1 MTLEPIDEP
10 AGPAAEAA
18 GLVPWTGSQP
28 RTPGLEHGDA
38 VQLLP
43 GDHTQDPF
51 TRLAA
56 AFLLGYRTH
65 SARGYLTDLR
75 AWAAWC
81 QHLGVHPFDTRRHH
95 VDAYIRHLDTT
106 PLPRTGRPMAPA
118 SIARRLSAI
127 SQLYDY
133 GISVDVL
140 TFSPVGNVRRPRVSE
155 ASSTTALTRTELL
168 QLLQAADE
176 DSPRS
181 AALVHLLAYNGF
193 RIDEILS
200 ANVADYRHQS
210 GHRVL
215 KVTRK
220 GGKTSTE
227 PLAPPVTRALDHYLE
242 HRTNDGT
249 SEDVHSGG
257 TLTSPT
263 GPLFTNPAGG
273 RLVYITAY
281 KTIRRLAQKA
291 GIPSADHI
299 TPHSLRHTFV
309 TEALAAG
316 APLQDVQDA
325 AGHADPRTTRRY
337 DRTRKHHDNH
347 PTYKLL
353 THLRRGGVTDPDP
366 SIRRPSS
373 E

>member
-1 MTLEPIDEP
+1 MTAPISSSSDVEAP
-10 AGPAAEAA
+10 VAADSGEVAA
-18 GLVPWTGSQP
+18 LVPWTGSQP
-28 RTPGLEHGDA
+28 TTPGLSRGDA

-43 GDHTQDPF
+43 GDQTQDPF

-81 QHLGVHPFDTRRHH
+81 ARLGVHPFDARRHH
-95 VDAYIRHLDTT
+95 VDAYVRHLDTT
-106 PLPRTGRPMAPA
+106 PLTRTGRPMAPA

-140 TFSPVGNVRRPRVSE
+140 TFSPVGNVRRPRVSDD
-155 ASSTTALTRTELL
+155 SSTTALTRDELL
-168 QLLQAADE
+168 RLLEAAE
-176 DSPRS
+176 ADSARS

-200 ANVADYRHQS
+200 ANVSDYRHQH

-215 KVTRK
+215 RVIRK
-220 GGKTSTE
+220 GGKTSAE
-227 PLAPPVTRALDHYLE
+227 PLAPPVTRALDDYLE
-242 HRTNDGT
+242 QRDAESADAGA
-249 SEDVHSGG
+249 G
-257 TLTSPT
+257 SPA
-263 GPLFTNPAGG
+263 PLFINQAGG

-281 KTIRRLAQKA
+281 KTVRRLARRA
-291 GIPSADHI
+291 GLASADQI

-353 THLRRGGVTDPDP
+353 THLRRGTD
-366 SIRRPSS
+366 S
-373 E
+373 

>member
-1 MTLEPIDEP
+1 MTD
-10 AGPAAEAA
+10 AGRSAGLDVPVAADPGEVAA
-18 GLVPWTGSQP
+18 LVPWTGSQP
-28 RTPGLEHGDA
+28 AAPGLSRGDA

-43 GDHTQDPF
+43 GDQTQDPF

-56 AFLLGYRTH
+56 AFLLGYRAH

-81 QHLGVHPFDTRRHH
+81 AQLGVHPFDARRHH
-95 VDAYIRHLDTT
+95 VDAYVRHLDAT

-140 TFSPVGNVRRPRVSE
+140 TFSPVGNVRRPRVSDDS
-155 ASSTTALTRTELL
+155 ATTALTRDELL
-168 QLLQAADE
+168 RLLDAADT
-176 DSPRS
+176 DGPRS

-200 ANVADYRHQS
+200 ANVSDYRHQS

-215 KVTRK
+215 RVTRK

-227 PLAPPVTRALDHYLE
+227 PLAPPVTRALDTYLE
-242 HRTNDGT
+242 QRATAEPADIAT
-249 SEDVHSGG
+249 S
-257 TLTSPT
+257 TPA
-263 GPLFTNPAGG
+263 PLFTNQTGG

-281 KTIRRLAQKA
+281 KTVRRLARRA
-291 GIPSADHI
+291 GLESADHI

-353 THLRRGGVTDPDP
+353 THLRRDT
-366 SIRRPSS
+366 SA
-373 E
+373 

>member
-1 MTLEPIDEP
+1 MTDEGNSSTDLD
-10 AGPAAEAA
+10 APAAADRSEAA
-18 GLVPWTGSQP
+18 ALVPWTGTQP
-28 RTPGLEHGDA
+28 AAAGLSRGDA

-43 GDHTQDPF
+43 GDQTQDPF

-56 AFLLGYRTH
+56 AFLLGYRAH

-81 QHLGVHPFDTRRHH
+81 ARLGVHPFDARRHH
-95 VDAYIRHLDTT
+95 VDAYVRHLDTT

-140 TFSPVGNVRRPRVSE
+140 TFSPVGNVRRPRVSDE
-155 ASSTTALTRTELL
+155 SATTALTRDELL
-168 QLLQAADE
+168 RLLDAADH

-200 ANVADYRHQS
+200 ANIGDYRHQS

-215 KVTRK
+215 RVTRK

-227 PLAPPVTRALDHYLE
+227 PLAPPVTRALDNYLE
-242 HRTNDGT
+242 QRAVTGDSHPGLVG
-249 SEDVHSGG
+249 DVAA
-257 TLTSPT
+257 TA
-263 GPLFTNPAGG
+263 PLFTNPAGG

-281 KTIRRLAQKA
+281 KTVRRLARKA
-291 GIPSADHI
+291 GLTSADHI

-353 THLRRGGVTDPDP
+353 THLRRDT
-366 SIRRPSS
+366 ST
-373 E
+373 